1 MKPFLYYAALENGL
15 VSSST
20 FKSEQTSFHFA
31 NNQIYSPNNYN
42 QIYANKVLPWQQR

>member
-20 FKSEQTSFHFA
+20 FKSEKTTFYFSNDQT
-31 NNQIYSPNNYN
+31 YSPNNYN
-42 QIYANKVLPWQQR
+42 DIYICCIPLKNHY